1 MIISYILILSFGGV
15 SLVKKLFIPLRGRV
29 RASHFRESAALG
41 EENTVMELSTVVIGN
56 LERFYA

>member
-1 MIISYILILSFGGV
+1 V
-15 SLVKKLFIPLRGRV
+15 SLVKKYFIPPRGHV